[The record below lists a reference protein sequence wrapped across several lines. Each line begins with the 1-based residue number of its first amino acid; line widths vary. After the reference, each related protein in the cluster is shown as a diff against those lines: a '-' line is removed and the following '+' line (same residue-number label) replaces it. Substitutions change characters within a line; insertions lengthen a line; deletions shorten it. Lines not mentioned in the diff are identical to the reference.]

1 VKVLISP
8 SILAADFAH
17 LADEIRRVEDGGA
30 DLIHVDVMDG
40 HFVPNLTLGI
50 PIVEALHRVTRLP
63 LDVHLMIEN
72 PDQHV
77 AAFARAGASIIAVH
91 AEVCPRL
98 GETLAR
104 VHDLGV
110 KAAVAINPET
120 PAAALAEVAERLDGV
135 ILMSVHPGFTGQSFI
150 PESMAKIREVR
161 ALLDSHGS
169 HAPIEVDGGVGLSN
183 AAAIIGAGASMLV
196 AGAGIFHTPD
206 AAAAVRALRAA
217 AAATA

>member
-1 VKVLISP
+1 VKVLIAP

-72 PDQHV
+72 PDRHV
-77 AAFARAGASIIAVH
+77 AAFARAGASVIAVH

-98 GETLAR
+98 DETLAR
-104 VHDLGV
+104 VHDLGLKV
-110 KAAVAINPET
+110 SVAINPET
-120 PAAALAEVAERLDGV
+120 PASSLSQVAAQLDAV

-150 PESMAKIREVR
+150 PESVAKIREVR
-161 ALLDSHGS
+161 TLLDSHGS
-169 HAPIEVDGGVGLSN
+169 NAPIEVDGGVGLSN
-183 AAAIIGAGASMLV
+183 AAAIVGAGASILV
-196 AGAGIFHTPD
+196 GGAGIFHTPD

-217 AAATA
+217 AEAA